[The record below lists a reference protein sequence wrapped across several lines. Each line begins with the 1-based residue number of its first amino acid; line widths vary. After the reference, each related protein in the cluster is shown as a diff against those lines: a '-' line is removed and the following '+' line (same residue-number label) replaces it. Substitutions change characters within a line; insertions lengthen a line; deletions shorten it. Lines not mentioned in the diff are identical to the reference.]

1 MLTKDLLKYTRRES
15 RVHPKYLKPTDKD
28 LIQLGDELAGLYRTH
43 VGQSWKDLNEQLKA
57 HPESSDAVF
66 QGFGKLLE
74 DRCTFGEADEVF
86 EEQRWQ
92 WFEWSRALRAEGLP
106 SRAAFEEEM
115 TKKSGRSFGAMQ
127 DQLYADLPEFRSIQT
142 FDDISGEALVHR
154 YNAAQIQG
162 LLLRAQKIRFSIFEK
177 DLVTRRRLLQ
187 KLRFCRLLA
196 EFVENPE
203 GALVLD
209 ISGPL
214 SMFDQVQSYGMRLCQ
229 FFPYVLLMPKWELE
243 GTVKLGE
250 NYYDLKIDSSKPIR
264 SHYRS
269 FSGYI
274 PEEFQAFIKAFNA
287 LPTAERKDW
296 KAEEGQEHLNLGQQC
311 YSFPD
316 LTLRHGSGVVR
327 HLELFHKWHEGELRK
342 RISVL
347 SEVKEVPLMLGISQD
362 LAKESSVEGLLARA
376 KETGISI
383 FTFRQF
389 PTVKAILTYLPKV
402 KSGTAVV

>member
-15 RVHPKYLKPTDKD
+15 RVHPKYLKPTDKE
-28 LIQLGDELAGLYRTH
+28 LIQLGDELAAIYRAS
-43 VGQSWKDLNEQLKA
+43 VGQSWRDLNEQLKQ

-74 DRCTFGEADEVF
+74 DRCTFGEAAEVF
-86 EEQRWQ
+86 EEQRWD
-92 WFEWSRALRAEGLP
+92 WFELSRALRAEILP
-106 SRAAFEEEM
+106 SRAAFEQQLAE
-115 TKKSGRSFGAMQ
+115 KSGRSFGGMQ
-127 DQLYADLPEFRSIQT
+127 EQLYADLPEFRCIQT
-142 FDDISGEALVHR
+142 FEDISGEALVHR
-154 YNAAQIQG
+154 YNAAQVQG
-162 LLLRAQKIRFSIFEK
+162 LLLRAQKLRFTITEK
-177 DLVTRRRLLQ
+177 DIVTRRRLLQ

-209 ISGPL
+209 VSGPL

-243 GTVKLGE
+243 ATVKLGE

-287 LPTAERKDW
+287 LPAGDRKGW
-296 KAEEGQEHLNLGQQC
+296 KAEAGQEHLNLGQQC

-316 LTLRHGSGVVR
+316 LTLRHATGVVR
-327 HLELFHKWHEGELRK
+327 HLELFHKWHEGELQR
-342 RISVL
+342 RIAVL
-347 SEVKEVPLMLGISQD
+347 SEVKDAPLMLGVSQD
-362 LAKESSVEGLLARA
+362 LAKEASVEGLLARA

-402 KSGTAVV
+402 KSGIAVV

>member
-15 RVHPKYLKPTDKD
+15 RVHPKYLKPTDKE
-28 LIQLGDELAGLYRTH
+28 LIQLGDELAAIYRAS
-43 VGQSWKDLNEQLKA
+43 VGQSWRDLNEQLKQ

-74 DRCTFGEADEVF
+74 DRCTFGEAAEVF
-86 EEQRWQ
+86 EEQRWD
-92 WFEWSRALRAEGLP
+92 WFELSRALRAEILP
-106 SRAAFEEEM
+106 SRAAFEQQLAE
-115 TKKSGRSFGAMQ
+115 KSGRSFGGMQ
-127 DQLYADLPEFRSIQT
+127 EQLYADLPEFRCIQT
-142 FDDISGEALVHR
+142 FEDISGEALVHR
-154 YNAAQIQG
+154 YNAAQVQG
-162 LLLRAQKIRFSIFEK
+162 LLLRAQKLRFTITEK
-177 DLVTRRRLLQ
+177 DIVTRRRLLQ

-243 GTVKLGE
+243 ATVKLGE

-287 LPTAERKDW
+287 LPVGDRKDW
-296 KAEEGQEHLNLGQQC
+296 KAEAGQEHLNLGQQC

-316 LTLRHGSGVVR
+316 LTLSHATGVVR

-342 RISVL
+342 RIAVL
-347 SEVKEVPLMLGISQD
+347 SEVKDAPLILGVSQD
-362 LAKESSVEGLLARA
+362 LAKQASVEGLLAHA

-402 KSGTAVV
+402 KSGIAVV

>member
-1 MLTKDLLKYTRRES
+1 MLTKDLLKYSRRES
-15 RVHPKYLKPTDKD
+15 RVHPKYLKPNDKN
-28 LIQLGDELAGLYRTH
+28 LIQLGDDLAALYRLH
-43 VGQSWKDLNEQLKA
+43 VGQSWRDLNDQLKQ
-57 HPESSDAVF
+57 HPESSDGVF

-74 DRCTFGEADEVF
+74 DRCTFGESDETL
-86 EEQRWQ
+86 EEQRWT
-92 WFEWSRALRAEGLP
+92 WFETSRALRAQGVP
-106 SRAAFEEEM
+106 SRADFEREM
-115 TKKSGRSFGAMQ
+115 AEKSGRSFGAMQ
-127 DQLYADLPEFRSIQT
+127 EQLYADLPEFRNIQT
-142 FDDISGEALVHR
+142 FEDISGEALVHR

-162 LLLRAQKIRFSIFEK
+162 LLLRAQKVRFSIHEK
-177 DLVTRRRLLQ
+177 DIVTRRRLLQ

-203 GALVLD
+203 GALTLE

-243 GTVKLGE
+243 ATVKLGE

-274 PEEFQAFIKAFNA
+274 PEEFQAFIRAFNA
-287 LPTAERKDW
+287 LPAVDRKDW
-296 KAEEGQEHLNLGQQC
+296 LVEEGQEHLNLGQQC

-316 LTLRHGSGVVR
+316 LTLRHKNGVQR
-327 HLELFHKWHEGELRK
+327 HLELFHKWHESELRK
-342 RISVL
+342 RLTVL
-347 SEVKEVPLMLGISQD
+347 ADFKEAPLILGISQD
-362 LAKESSVEGLLARA
+362 LAKDPNVEGLLARA

-402 KSGTAVV
+402 KV

>member
-15 RVHPKYLKPTDKD
+15 RVHPKYLKPNDRK
-28 LIQLGDELAGLYRTH
+28 LIQLGDELAAIYREH
-43 VGQSWKDLNEQLKA
+43 VGQSWRDLAERLKQ

-74 DRCTFGEADEVF
+74 DRCTFGEADEIL

-92 WFEWSRALRAEGLP
+92 WFELSRALRAEGVSTL
-106 SRAAFEEEM
+106 AVFEQQMAE
-115 TKKSGRSFGAMQ
+115 KSGRSFGAIQ
-127 DQLYADLPEFRSIQT
+127 DQLYADLPEFRSLQT
-142 FDDISGEALVHR
+142 FDDIAGEALVHR

-162 LLLRAQKIRFSIFEK
+162 LLLRAQKVRFTVHEK

-203 GALVLD
+203 GALVLE

-214 SMFDQVQSYGMRLCQ
+214 AMFDQVQSYGMRLCQ
-229 FFPYVLLMPKWELE
+229 FFPYVLLMPQWDLE
-243 GTVKLGE
+243 ATVKLGE

-274 PEEFQAFIKAFNA
+274 PEEFQAFMKAFNG
-287 LPTAERKDW
+287 LPAADRKDW
-296 KAEEGQEHLNLGQQC
+296 KVEEGQEHLNLGQQC

-316 LTLRHGSGVVR
+316 LTLRHSTGVVR

-342 RISVL
+342 RIAVL

-362 LAKESSVEGLLARA
+362 LAKESTVEGVLAQA

-389 PTVKAILTYLPKV
+389 PTVKAILTHLPKV
-402 KSGTAVV
+402 KSGIAVV

>member
-1 MLTKDLLKYTRRES
+1 MLTKDLLKYSRRDS
-15 RVHPKYLKPTDKD
+15 RVHPKYLKPTDKE
-28 LIQLGDELAGLYRTH
+28 LIQLGDELAGLYRAH
-43 VGQSWKDLNEQLKA
+43 VGQSSKDLSEQLKQ
-57 HPESSDAVF
+57 HPESSDTVF
-66 QGFGKLLE
+66 QGFSKLLE
-74 DRCTFGEADEVF
+74 DRCTFGEADEIL

-92 WFEWSRALRAEGLP
+92 WFELSRALRTEGLP
-106 SRAAFEEEM
+106 SRAAFEQQIAE
-115 TKKSGRSFGAMQ
+115 KSGRGFGVMQ
-127 DQLYADLPEFRSIQT
+127 EQLYADLPEFRSIQT
-142 FDDISGEALVHR
+142 FEDISGEALLHR

-162 LLLRAQKIRFSIFEK
+162 LLLRAQKVQFTIHEK
-177 DLVTRRRLLQ
+177 DIVTRRRLLQ

-243 GTVKLGE
+243 ATVKLGE

-274 PEEFQAFIKAFNA
+274 PEEFQAFIRAFNA
-287 LPTAERKDW
+287 LSCEERKDW
-296 KAEEGQEHLNLGQQC
+296 KVEDGQEHLNLGQQC

-316 LTLRHGSGVVR
+316 LTLRHASGVVR

-347 SEVKEVPLMLGISQD
+347 SEVKEVPLILGMSQD
-362 LAKESSVEGLLARA
+362 LAKEPSVEGLLARA

-402 KSGTAVV
+402 KSGIAVV

>member
-15 RVHPKYLKPTDKD
+15 RVHPKYLKPTDRD
-28 LIQLGDELAGLYRTH
+28 LIQLGDELAAVYRSH
-43 VGQSWKDLNEQLKA
+43 VGQSWRELAEQLKQ
-57 HPESSDAVF
+57 HPESSDSVF

-74 DRCTFGEADEVF
+74 DRCTFGETDEQL

-92 WFEWSRALRAEGLP
+92 WFEMSRALRVEGLS
-106 SRAAFEEEM
+106 SRAAFEQKIAES
-115 TKKSGRSFGAMQ
+115 SGHSFDAMQ
-127 DQLYADLPEFRSIQT
+127 EQLYADLPEFRCIQT
-142 FDDISGEALVHR
+142 FEDISGEALVHR

-162 LLLRAQKIRFSIFEK
+162 LLLRAQKVRFTVFEK

-203 GALVLD
+203 GALVLE

-214 SMFDQVQSYGMRLCQ
+214 AMFDQVQSYGMRLCQ
-229 FFPYVLLMPKWELE
+229 FFPYVLLLAKWELE
-243 GTVKLGE
+243 ATVKLGE
-250 NYYDLKIDSSKPIR
+250 NYYDLKIDSSRPIR
-264 SHYRS
+264 SHYRG

-287 LPTAERKDW
+287 LSPTERKDW
-296 KAEEGQEHLNLGQQC
+296 KVEEGQEHLNLGHQC

-316 LTLRHGSGVVR
+316 LTLRHASGVVR

-347 SEVKEVPLMLGISQD
+347 SEVKEVPLILGISQD
-362 LAKESSVEGLLARA
+362 LAKEATMEGLLAHA

-389 PTVKAILTYLPKV
+389 PTVKAILTHLPKV
-402 KSGTAVV
+402 